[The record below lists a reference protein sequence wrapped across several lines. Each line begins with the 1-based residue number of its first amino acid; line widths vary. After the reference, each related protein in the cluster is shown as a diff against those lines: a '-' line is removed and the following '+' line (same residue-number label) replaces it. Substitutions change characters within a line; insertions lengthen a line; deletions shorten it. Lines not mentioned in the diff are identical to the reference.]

1 MSVRSKPALG
11 FALWALAG
19 CTIPVTPP
27 QPAPP
32 LLRWGPPVRVVRYD
46 ASGRLYGPK
55 LLATPVGNAAYWRGI
70 LSPRAYAVLR
80 EGATEP
86 AFSSQL
92 AKPAPA
98 GVYQCR
104 GCGLEVFAAATQFE
118 SNTGWPSFFEPIDER
133 NIRVEWDL
141 SWGMRRRAV
150 LCSLCGGH
158 LGHVFADGPP
168 PTYKRYCLNGAALR
182 LRPQPER

>member
-1 MSVRSKPALG
+1 MC
-11 FALWALAG
+11 ALAG

-27 QPAPP
+27 APAPP
-32 LLRWGPPVRVVRYD
+32 LLRWGPPVQVVRFD
-46 ASGRLYGPK
+46 AVELVP
-55 LLATPVGNAAYWRGI
+55 TPVGNEAYWRGK

-86 AFSSQL
+86 PLSSKL
-92 AKPAPA
+92 ANLAPA
-98 GVYQCR
+98 GVYHCQ
-104 GCGLEVFAAATQFE
+104 GCGLAIFAAATQFE
-118 SNTGWPSFFEPIDER
+118 TKTGWPSFFEPIDER
-133 NIRVEWDL
+133 NVRVEWDL

-150 LCSLCGGH
+150 LCALCGGH

-182 LRPQPER
+182 LTTQPPDR